1 MRGRPSPALS
11 RIRATAWCLPAVR
24 QSRPCPDTHLDLA
37 RTVIE
42 RPGPAPSLTRGLTG
56 RRKYANSRIVR
67 LLNAP
72 TRIQRPLLRI
82 DAWVS
87 SQVSNGCGHRIK
99 LRQLRK
105 RRRFRQR
112 KRRPL
117 PSRLKR
123 KAARPPKR
131 LPLPTRRSLLR
142 FRKRCRKR
150 PPQGRS
156 RPLRKRISPQP
167 DNLLNRTEPPHTR
180 P

>member
-1 MRGRPSPALS
+1 MVAPAPAPS

-24 QSRPCPDTHLDLA
+24 QSCPCPDTHLDPA
-37 RTVIE
+37 RTAIV
-42 RPGPAPSLTRGLTG
+42 RPGPTPSLTRGLTG

-72 TRIQRPLLRI
+72 ARIQRPLLRI

-131 LPLPTRRSLLR
+131 LPRPTRRSLLR